1 MKKFEIVKEHYE
13 FDNIINKGKS
23 IGNKVFS
30 IYFLKHDEE
39 YPKFGIAV
47 GKKIGNAVTRNK
59 YKRIIRNMIDNNK
72 LLFKKDYDYIIIIK
86 RKCLDLSFKELN
98 DNLKL
103 IEVILRKY
111 LSLLNL
117 KKRIIIEKIW

>member
-30 IYFLKHDEE
+30 IYFLNHDEE

-59 YKRIIRNMIDNNK
+59 YKRIIRNIVDNNK

-98 DNLKL
+98 DNLSELVKEKL
-103 IEVILRKY
+103 
-111 LSLLNL
+111 
-117 KKRIIIEKIW
+117 

>member
-13 FDNIINKGKS
+13 FDNIINEGKS

-59 YKRIIRNMIDNNK
+59 YKRIIRNIVDNNK

-98 DNLKL
+98 DNLSELVKEKL
-103 IEVILRKY
+103 
-111 LSLLNL
+111 
-117 KKRIIIEKIW
+117 

>member
-13 FDNIINKGKS
+13 FDNIINEGKS

-59 YKRIIRNMIDNNK
+59 YKRIIRNIIDNNK

-98 DNLKL
+98 DNLSELVKEKL
-103 IEVILRKY
+103 
-111 LSLLNL
+111 
-117 KKRIIIEKIW
+117 

>member
-30 IYFLKHDEE
+30 IYFLKHNEE

-59 YKRIIRNMIDNNK
+59 YKRIIRNIVDNNK

-98 DNLKL
+98 DNLSELVKEKL
-103 IEVILRKY
+103 
-111 LSLLNL
+111 
-117 KKRIIIEKIW
+117 

>member
-13 FDNIINKGKS
+13 FDNIINEGKS

-59 YKRIIRNMIDNNK
+59 YKRIIRNIADNNK

-98 DNLKL
+98 DNLSELVKEKL
-103 IEVILRKY
+103 
-111 LSLLNL
+111 
-117 KKRIIIEKIW
+117 

>member
-47 GKKIGNAVTRNK
+47 EKKIGNAVTRNK
-59 YKRIIRNMIDNNK
+59 IKRRLKSIIDKKNYQNGFNCIIIVKGAINNYDYKSIEEK
-72 LLFKKDYDYIIIIK
+72 LLNA
-86 RKCLDLSFKELN
+86 LTEL
-98 DNLKL
+98 K
-103 IEVILRKY
+103 
-111 LSLLNL
+111 
-117 KKRIIIEKIW
+117 IIEGEPNEK

>member
-13 FDNIINKGKS
+13 FDNIINEGKS

-59 YKRIIRNMIDNNK
+59 YKRIIRNIIDNNK

-98 DNLKL
+98 DNLIELVKEKL
-103 IEVILRKY
+103 
-111 LSLLNL
+111 
-117 KKRIIIEKIW
+117 

>member
-59 YKRIIRNMIDNNK
+59 YKRIIRNIVDNNK

-98 DNLKL
+98 DNLSELVKEKL
-103 IEVILRKY
+103 
-111 LSLLNL
+111 
-117 KKRIIIEKIW
+117 

>member
-59 YKRIIRNMIDNNK
+59 YKRIIRNIIDNNK

-98 DNLKL
+98 DNLSELVKEKL
-103 IEVILRKY
+103 
-111 LSLLNL
+111 
-117 KKRIIIEKIW
+117 

>member
-98 DNLKL
+98 DNLSELVKEKL
-103 IEVILRKY
+103 
-111 LSLLNL
+111 
-117 KKRIIIEKIW
+117 

>member
-59 YKRIIRNMIDNNK
+59 YKRIIRNIVDNNK
-72 LLFKKDYDYIIIIK
+72 LLFKKDCDYIIIIK

-98 DNLKL
+98 DNLSELVKEKL
-103 IEVILRKY
+103 
-111 LSLLNL
+111 
-117 KKRIIIEKIW
+117 

>member
-13 FDNIINKGKS
+13 FDNIINEGKS

-39 YPKFGIAV
+39 YPRFGIAV

-59 YKRIIRNMIDNNK
+59 YKRIIRNIIDNNK

-98 DNLKL
+98 DNLSELVKEKL
-103 IEVILRKY
+103 
-111 LSLLNL
+111 
-117 KKRIIIEKIW
+117 

>member
-30 IYFLKHDEE
+30 IYFLKHEEE

-59 YKRIIRNMIDNNK
+59 YKRIIRNIIDNNK

-98 DNLKL
+98 DNLSELVKEKL
-103 IEVILRKY
+103 
-111 LSLLNL
+111 
-117 KKRIIIEKIW
+117 

>member
-30 IYFLKHDEE
+30 IYFLKHEEE

-59 YKRIIRNMIDNNK
+59 YKRIIRNIVDNNK

-98 DNLKL
+98 DNLSELVKEKL
-103 IEVILRKY
+103 
-111 LSLLNL
+111 
-117 KKRIIIEKIW
+117 